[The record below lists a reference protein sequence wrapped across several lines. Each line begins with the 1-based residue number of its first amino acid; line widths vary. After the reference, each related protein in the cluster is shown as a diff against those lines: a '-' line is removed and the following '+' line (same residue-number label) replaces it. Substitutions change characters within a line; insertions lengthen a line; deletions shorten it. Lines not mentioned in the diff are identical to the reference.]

1 MLDNCLLKIASLL
14 FLLHTASAHA
24 EAPLVGKP
32 VIDDAF
38 VKMNYEHRS
47 WYPPGEIP
55 FDPIEVAE
63 NLPMPSKMA
72 QARILGVSYD
82 DAVRS
87 LAVKLWMIDNSRYT
101 IDMVYYIFERDAV
114 GYAVL
119 GSLCNAVK
127 RGVDVRLMIDSL
139 GSVHMTHKELHALQS
154 CESEAGFV
162 LDRHGNATEIR
173 ARVQVVIVNA
183 LSKVFVHINRRAHDK
198 LIIVDGHDRE
208 HAMLMTGG
216 RNISLAY
223 YGFKED
229 GTRDPTTFLDMELLL
244 KPSEGISEDKSSIG
258 DISTYYYT
266 LLFLNAENKYL
277 KNGSLKRRDRKELA
291 RMRSSLAM
299 VKNVE
304 KLKAYLSVMPEY
316 LAGGY
321 HLSKVRLAHELGNLD
336 NANVITE
343 TDANISSNKN
353 SIQSILERHGSASV
367 PKMFRIVSPY
377 FFVSHYLTEDGED
390 SFDSSENILKLLREN
405 PDSSIEMITNSTLTS
420 ENFLVQGVVDM
431 DTAPRLLLSPVQ
443 MSEWKTM
450 KAKDERDSVLVK
462 SEEWN
467 EMIQQGRLRIYQ
479 TGKLDAVEFG
489 GNAEYAKLHAKF
501 IIADDFGF
509 IGTNNFDYRSRL
521 FNNEFGYFIESEAIN
536 AQLNSEFDRLK
547 QQSYQ
552 WGSPE
557 WLEMRKQLM
566 ARKGMRAR
574 AVNMQRSLYKL
585 SKRLGLIWLY

>member
-1 MLDNCLLKIASLL
+1 MLDKRLIKIASLL
-14 FLLHTASAHA
+14 MLLVGTCANA

-32 VIDDAF
+32 VIDDVF
-38 VKMNYEHRS
+38 VKKNYEHRS

-63 NLPMPSKMA
+63 NLSMPSKMA
-72 QARILGVSYD
+72 QAKILGLSHE

-87 LAVKLWMIDNSRYT
+87 LAVKLWMIDHARYT

-139 GSVHMTHKELHALQS
+139 GSVHMTHKELHALLT

-162 LDRHGNATEIR
+162 LDRQGQPTKIR

-208 HAMLMTGG
+208 HALLMTGG

-229 GTRDPTTFLDMELLL
+229 GSRDPTTFLDMELLL
-244 KPSEGISEDKSSIG
+244 KPIQGVGEETSSIG

-266 LLFLNAENKYL
+266 LLFLNSENKYL
-277 KNGSLKRRDRKELA
+277 KNGTFNRRDRKELS
-291 RMRSSLAM
+291 RMHNSLAM
-299 VKNVE
+299 VKNVVQI
-304 KLKAYLSVMPEY
+304 KAYLSGMPEY
-316 LAGGY
+316 MAGGY
-321 HLSKVRLAHELGNLD
+321 QLSKVRLAHELGNLD
-336 NANVITE
+336 NANVITD
-343 TDANISSNKN
+343 TDANITSNRN
-353 SIQSILERHGSASV
+353 SIQSILARHGSVSV
-367 PKMFRIVSPY
+367 PRMFRIVSPY

-390 SFDSSENILKLLREN
+390 SFDSSENILKLLRDN

-431 DTAPRLLLSPVQ
+431 HTAPRLLLSPAQ
-443 MSEWKTM
+443 MEKWKSI
-450 KAKDERDSVLVK
+450 KAKDERDSMLVK
-462 SEEWN
+462 STEWN
-467 EMIQQGRLRIYQ
+467 DMVQQGRLRIYQ
-479 TGKLDAVEFG
+479 TGKLDAVELG
-489 GNAEYAKLHAKF
+489 GNAEYGKLHAKF
-501 IIADDFGF
+501 IVADDFGF

-521 FNNEFGYFIESEAIN
+521 FNNEFGYFIESDAIN
-536 AQLNSEFDRLK
+536 LQLNAEFDRLK

-566 ARKGMRAR
+566 ARKGMRANAIR
-574 AVNMQRSLYKL
+574 LQRSLYKV
-585 SKRLGLIWLY
+585 SKHLGLIWLY